1 MITTER
7 FNGIRAF
14 VQAAQAGSFSA
25 AARQLGLSSS
35 SVGKA
40 IARLEQR
47 LDARLFHRTT
57 RSLSLTDEGL
67 AFHESCVRALD
78 ELERA
83 ESALAARRVVPSGR
97 LRIALPVLYGRD
109 RVMPVLLTLASRY
122 PALEIDAVFSNRA
135 VDFAEDAVDLAV
147 RIGELD
153 DSPTLAARLL
163 DRQRLCVCAAPAYLL
178 RHGTPATP
186 DELARHA
193 CIGMLRDDHAEPW
206 RFQSEQ
212 GPARQVK
219 VAARLRLGALE
230 AVAAAAKAGHGL
242 AQLPAWLV
250 DDAVSAGELVPVLNA
265 YAAPGLP
272 VHAVWPATRRMT
284 ARLRVVIDALRDAI
298 AAEPGSYADA
308 DRNASR

>member
-1 MITTER
+1 MITNER

-14 VQAAQAGSFSA
+14 VQAAQAGSFST
-25 AARQLGLSSS
+25 AARQLGLSAS

-67 AFHESCVRALD
+67 AFLESCVRALD
-78 ELERA
+78 ELDRA
-83 ESALAARRVVPSGR
+83 ETALAERRLVPSGR

-109 RVMPVLLTLASRY
+109 RVMPVLLALAARHS
-122 PALEIDAVFSNRA
+122 ALQIDAVFSNRP

-147 RIGELD
+147 RIGDLD
-153 DSPTLAARLL
+153 DSPTLAARRLGQ
-163 DRQRLCVCAAPAYLL
+163 QRLWVCAAPSYLAQ
-178 RHGTPATP
+178 RGAPVTP
-186 DELARHA
+186 DDLTQHD
-193 CIGMLRDDHAEPW
+193 CIAMLRDERAEPW
-206 RFQSEQ
+206 RFVLAPGQA
-212 GPARQVK
+212 ARQVK

-250 DDAVSAGELVPVLNA
+250 DAAVSAGELVPVLAA
-265 YAAPGLP
+265 YEAEGLP

-284 ARLRVVIDALRDAI
+284 ARLRVVIDALRDASMGM
-298 AAEPGSYADA
+298 P
-308 DRNASR
+308 R